1 MLYGQLPTVTID
13 GKELH
18 GVTVKVANPPKSAV
32 LALPTNEQMMARLNQ
47 NKLVRRTLGRGKTQ
61 TEFLPNRQADL
72 DLFQKI
78 RQDSGLEFD
87 EYEASNALGKLLRC
101 DAIDCQP
108 AGGEYRITL
117 QTPFGAVVHAVRS
130 ATLKEITL
138 YRSALAGWVDLPHA
152 VEELRPRSEPG
163 LALYDAVA
171 TGIEGYALSFTP
183 KDVPPHHK
191 SAVVMELVNALDALD
206 ADLDPNF

>member
-78 RQDSGLEFD
+78 RQDSGLELD
-87 EYEASNALGKLLRC
+87 RKS
-101 DAIDCQP
+101 
-108 AGGEYRITL
+108 
-117 QTPFGAVVHAVRS
+117 VV
-130 ATLKEITL
+130 
-138 YRSALAGWVDLPHA
+138 
-152 VEELRPRSEPG
+152 
-163 LALYDAVA
+163 
-171 TGIEGYALSFTP
+171 
-183 KDVPPHHK
+183 
-191 SAVVMELVNALDALD
+191 
-206 ADLDPNF
+206 